1 MRASLSVSCT
11 LIVWMCCSSPGAVGQ
26 NGSQPANRQTS
37 SSQAS
42 AAAVVAAT
50 PATETAACLSSEVNT
65 TLDTPTL
72 NPVEAGA
79 NAVSGSVSKGSVGT
93 VQLCSN
99 GAPLGGPAQ
108 VDSTTGAFSVTGL
121 AKMNAGEKIQ
131 AQFIEKKDANDVFGM
146 ASSELVVGSCLKSA
160 SASGTA
166 PTLSVSVDASNVAT
180 FSGTGTAKGII
191 RICVN
196 NVQNGSTVTVGP
208 DGKFSGGTNSF
219 KVSLGD
225 KIVAQSLSAD
235 TPPQYGLLSNEVV
248 LGNVAVG
255 GQESNKAV
263 LILIG
268 GVEYSGYSAQSQT
281 TNGFLSMFYRG
292 PASHGFSGW
301 GRIRLTSA
309 PQAATNGVVSVISNP
324 TGLTTYDYS
333 NVGQVLDYVF
343 GPQYQIR
350 KSNWSIVGGLGATTP
365 LSSQNAPVTFVA
377 PPPGTVEC
385 TELVSRF
392 SAANGYNPAL
402 TLNTATTPTTCLAGA
417 YTDIA
422 FANQDRSNFFLKYG
436 AGLRATYPWTFGN
449 CNGTSGSNCSKA
461 YSALDVTLGQDSS
474 VTGGY
479 LRGVVFKL
487 DGTLPI
493 PTGSSSW
500 LYLFGSS
507 YVRLQSNQNLPPLI
521 LQTPP
526 TTVTVPSPTVIVLP
540 LRQPNRDYYRIGVGL
555 NISQLWCK
563 AFGSGCSTS
572 TNTQNSGSTTTTTP
586 ATKPTTK
593 TKSSS

>member
-1 MRASLSVSCT
+1 MRASLAVSCT
-11 LIVWMCCSSPGAVGQ
+11 LIVWICCSSLGAAGQ
-26 NGSQPANRQTS
+26 NGSQPANPSQTS

-42 AAAVVAAT
+42 ASAAT
-50 PATETAACLSSEVNT
+50 NGNSPAATSESCAK
-65 TLDTPTL
+65 
-72 NPVEAGA
+72 EA
-79 NAVSGSVSKGSVGT
+79 
-93 VQLCSN
+93 
-99 GAPLGGPAQ
+99 
-108 VDSTTGAFSVTGL
+108 STT
-121 AKMNAGEKIQ
+121 
-131 AQFIEKKDANDVFGM
+131 
-146 ASSELVVGSCLKSA
+146 
-160 SASGTA
+160 GTA
-166 PTLSVSVDASNVAT
+166 PTLSISTDSSNLT
-180 FSGTGTAKGII
+180 TYSGTVSGATSGTV

-196 NVQNGSTVTVGP
+196 DTPNGETRTVGS
-208 DGKFSGGTNSF
+208 DGTFSSGTGGF
-219 KVSLGD
+219 QAKIGD
-225 KIVAQSLSAD
+225 QVVAQVVNSGN
-235 TPPQYGLLSNEVV
+235 PPTYGPVSSSIAVKSTALLV
-248 LGNVAVG
+248 
-255 GQESNKAV
+255 
-263 LILIG
+263 LIG

-292 PASHGFSGW
+292 PVVKGFSGW

-343 GPQYQIR
+343 GPEKQIAA
-350 KSNWSIVGGLGATTP
+350 NWSIVGGIGATTP

-392 SAANGYNPAL
+392 SGANGYNPAL
-402 TLNTATTPTTCLAGA
+402 TLNTATNPTTCLAGG

-436 AGLRATYPWTFGN
+436 AGLRTTYPWTFGS
-449 CNGTSGSNCSKA
+449 CNGASGSNCSKA
-461 YSALDVTLGQDSS
+461 YAALDLTLGQDSS

-493 PTGSSSW
+493 PTGNSSW

-563 AFGSGCSTS
+563 AFGSGCSTN
-572 TNTQNSGSTTTTTP
+572 TNTQNSGSNTTTTP